1 MVAPTDGQKQS
12 ASRFNAKNEGI
23 LYIMDV
29 DADNS
34 GLFVKI
40 RENGV
45 LVEHRVDTSVPV

>member
-1 MVAPTDGQKQS
+1 LVAQTEGQKQS
-12 ASRFNAKNEGI
+12 ASRFNARNEGV
-23 LYIMDV
+23 LYIKDV